1 MTMDMV
7 WVGFLT
13 TIAVLLILARYSLP
27 LALLAGSVVLGLTT
41 LTPEA
46 TARAIFDAATDPAY
60 LSLSVA
66 MSLFPVLG
74 AALQQSGML
83 DDLVTNLSIGRKA
96 FMASSAALIGLLPV
110 PGGALISAPLVKK
123 AGGGHPQDK
132 SFVINIWFRHILIL
146 IYPLSPA
153 LIVPADIAGISVY
166 EVIPYLVPAF
176 LLFIAVGYWTLL
188 RDVEGDDTAKDGAS
202 WKKAVA
208 PLCIILVAPI
218 LDYGIKYLGVIEPQ
232 EAVTLLAVMVSVA
245 AAIAAGRL
253 RLRPFLKAAA
263 RTKPW
268 KFFAIILCMYFF
280 IEVFNRTTVGAAI
293 AALDVPL
300 VVLCV
305 GIGFLLAFVIG
316 RTQLSAAVVF
326 PAYLGAAGVA
336 SIGPLA
342 FSITFVSI
350 FLGYLISPLHPCI
363 SVSLEFF
370 DTTLGRAIR
379 IMAPQTMGMLALMAA
394 LFVLLV

>member
-263 RTKPW
+263 RTKP
-268 KFFAIILCMYFF
+268 
-280 IEVFNRTTVGAAI
+280 TVGAAI

>member
-1 MTMDMV
+1 MDMV
-7 WVGFLT
+7 WIGFLC
-13 TIAVLLILARYSLP
+13 TIGTLLIIARYHLP
-27 LALLAGSVVLGLTT
+27 LALLAGSVVLGVST
-41 LTPEA
+41 LSPGE
-46 TARAIFDAATDPAY
+46 TAAAIFDAATNPAY
-60 LSLSVA
+60 LSLSLA

-74 AALQQSGML
+74 VALQQSGML
-83 DDLVTNLSIGRKA
+83 DDLVQNLAIGKRA

-123 AGGGHPQDK
+123 AGGTHPEDK

-166 EVIPYLVPAF
+166 EVIPYLFPAF
-176 LLFIAVGYWTLL
+176 VLFVAVGYWTLL
-188 RDVEGDDTAKDGAS
+188 RDVEGRDESIPGAS
-202 WKKAVA
+202 WKKAIA
-208 PLCIILVAPI
+208 PLCIILVAPV
-218 LDYGIKYLGVIEPQ
+218 LDYGIKYLAIIEPQ
-232 EAVTLLAVMVSVA
+232 EAVTLLAVTVSVA
-245 AAIAAGRL
+245 AAMIVGRL
-253 RLRPFLKAAA
+253 PVRPFLKGAVAS
-263 RTKPW
+263 RPW
-268 KFFAIILCMYFF
+268 RFFSIILCMYFF

-293 AALDVPL
+293 AALDIPL

-305 GIGFLLAFVIG
+305 GIGFLLAVVIG

-326 PAYLGAAGVA
+326 PAYLGATGAGA
-336 SIGPLA
+336 IGPVA

-363 SVSLEFF
+363 SVSLEYF